1 MVLKTEDS
9 LIHPFMKILQLYDNY
24 TEDHSKNV
32 AELAKKIA
40 VYMRFEQDLVNK
52 IYLAGLV
59 HDIGKVIIPRS
70 ILNKSGHL
78 TVREFE
84 KIKKHPIWGYEIL
97 KESKRLSR
105 VAEIVLYHHERWD
118 GKGYP
123 KGLSGKSIPLFSR
136 IIAVADAWDAMT
148 SARPYRRPLSFD
160 EAVSELSN
168 NKGEQFA
175 PEVIEAFY
183 HIIEEDRDGVLF

>member
-1 MVLKTEDS
+1 MVLKAKGS
-9 LIHPFMKILQLYDNY
+9 LIHSFMKILQLYDNY
-24 TEDHSKNV
+24 TGDHSKNV

-40 VYMRFEQDLVNK
+40 VYMGLEQDLVNK
-52 IYLAGLV
+52 VYLAGLV

-70 ILNKSGHL
+70 ILNKTGHL
-78 TVREFE
+78 TACEFE
-84 KIKKHPIWGYEIL
+84 KIKEHPGWGYEIL
-97 KESKRLSR
+97 KESKQLSS

-118 GKGYP
+118 GEGYP
-123 KGLSGKSIPLFSR
+123 EGLSGNSIPLFSR

-160 EAVSELSN
+160 EAVSELLN

-175 PEVIEAFY
+175 PEVIEVFY
-183 HIIEEDRDGVLF
+183 QIIKEDQDGVLF